1 MRLGTCSEN
10 RWTNSDNW
18 LTRAKMLC
26 AVAGLAGCADGAVE
40 PVREPEPPPPAAT
53 GTVRGQ
59 VVVTTEQDHGY
70 GLDMFAFV
78 AGANDACEP
87 RACESLAVAMGGD
100 TAYTDGTGR
109 FVFEQVP
116 VGEHRLH
123 VVEGDHPRRTASEAP
138 STYWHA
144 AVFEDTARANV
155 SGAGA
160 SVEVVLEAT
169 TVPVVVQRLFRW
181 VGAVA
186 DSPLPGLVVTL
197 YSSDGATE
205 LDRGTTDAHGE
216 VVFRPLSLTDVGD
229 YRIRGDAW
237 AISSDSGDVRYRCDS
252 DSTRGG
258 AYGWGTLRCEDWR
271 ESVRHPVLLALYE
284 ATDGAN
290 WRNAEGWLTVAPQ
303 SEWHG
308 IRIDAVTGRL
318 TGLDL
323 SANGLSGRLPA
334 RLAALDRLTSLLIG
348 GNAGLTG
355 RLPLSLARLELQELN
370 YAGTELCA
378 PATAA
383 FRAWLAAIP
392 SHEGTGVDCD
402 AASTQRD
409 ILRVLYEVTDG
420 PNWFSSDGWLT
431 DAPLDEWY
439 GISADSADA
448 VTALTLPG
456 NGLSGPIPAE
466 LAELT
471 RVEYLDLYGN
481 KLTGPIPPGLG
492 ALARLRVA
500 LDLADNALTGPI
512 PAELGNLAALEYLDL
527 SGNELTGPVPDELG
541 KLASVRHLDLSRNE
555 LTSPVPVALGE
566 LDRLAILNLSDNL
579 FTGSI
584 PPEVAGFGSRADSV
598 PPVTLDLSG
607 NDLSGPIPPGLG
619 NHGHLANLY
628 LADNL
633 LSGSVPGELGRMA
646 GLRSLVLVDNR
657 ELSGA
662 LPSGLTRLARL
673 EALHT
678 AGTGLCAPSD
688 PGFLAWLEGVPSQR
702 VRPCDAVAAPAA
714 YLTQA
719 VQSREWPVPLVA
731 GEEAL
736 LRVFPTASR
745 AGGTMPAARA
755 RFYLGGRE
763 VHVEDIPATG
773 AALPVEVDE
782 GDLAASLNA
791 RVPGDVVRPGL
802 ELVVEVDPDGT
813 LDRSLGVARRIPE
826 DGRLAV
832 DVRSMPSFDLTL
844 IPFLN
849 ENAPDSSIVEL
860 VAAMAANPAGHELL
874 QETRTL
880 LPIADLAVRAH
891 EPVLT
896 DSRNA
901 YAQFEATA
909 AIRAMEGGTGHYM
922 GMMPDPDG
930 PAGLADQPGLVSF
943 AAPQGTTVAHE
954 LGHNLNLGHTP
965 CGDPA
970 WQDPAYPYADGSIGA
985 WGRDARAGG
994 GLAHPDGPDL
1004 MGYCDPPWISDYQFT
1019 NALRFRLR
1027 DEARAE
1033 VVAAARALLVW
1044 GGVRADGLP
1053 YLRPAFAIAAPPAL
1067 PVSAGEYRLT
1077 GQSADGTELFSL
1089 AFAMHGV
1096 ADGGGRASFAYAL
1109 PVTPEWDGLAVLTL
1123 TGPGGSATLN
1133 GDSDRPMAI
1142 LRNPRNGQVRA
1153 ILRDPP
1159 LPTRA
1164 AAKTAA
1170 VAAGPGLEVLFSR
1183 GIPDAAAWR
1192 RR

>member
-1 MRLGTCSEN
+1 MRPRTCSEN
-10 RWTNSDNW
+10 TWTNSANW
-18 LTRAKMLC
+18 LKRAKVLC
-26 AVAGLAGCADGAVE
+26 AAAGLAGCADGALE
-40 PVREPEPPPPAAT
+40 PVREQEPPPPVAT
-53 GTVRGQ
+53 GTVRGR
-59 VVVTTEQDHGY
+59 VAVTAEQDHGY
-70 GLDMFAFV
+70 GPDMFAFV
-78 AGANDACEP
+78 AGANTPCEP
-87 RACESLAVAMGGD
+87 RSCESLAVAMGGD
-100 TAYTDGTGR
+100 TAYTDRTGR

-116 VGEHRLH
+116 VGDHRLH
-123 VVEGDHPRRTASEAP
+123 VVEEDHPRRTVSEAP

-144 AVFEDTARANV
+144 AVFADTARANV
-155 SGAGA
+155 AAAGA
-160 SVEVVLEAT
+160 SVEVVLEAR
-169 TVPVVVQRLFRW
+169 TVPVVVHRLFRW

-186 DSPLPGLVVTL
+186 DSPLPGLVVAL

-229 YRIRGDAW
+229 HQIRGDAW
-237 AISSDSGDVRYRCDS
+237 AIGSDSGDARYRCDS
-252 DSTRGG
+252 DSTQGG
-258 AYGWGTLRCEDWR
+258 AFGWGTLRCEDWR

-308 IRIDAVTGRL
+308 VSVDAVTGRL

-323 SANGLSGRLPA
+323 SANGLSGRLPPG
-334 RLAALDRLTSLLIG
+334 LAALDGLTSLLIG

-355 RLPLSLARLELQELN
+355 RLPLSLARLELRELN
-370 YAGTELCA
+370 YAGTDLCA

-392 SHEGTGVDCD
+392 SHAGTGVDCD

-409 ILRVLYEVTDG
+409 ILWVLYEATDG
-420 PNWFSSDGWLT
+420 PNWLSSDGWLT

-439 GISADSADA
+439 GISVDSEDA
-448 VTALTLPG
+448 VTVLTLPA
-456 NGLSGPIPAE
+456 NGLTGAIPAE

-471 RVEYLDLYGN
+471 RLEYLDLYGN
-481 KLTGPIPPGLG
+481 GLTGPIPPGLG
-492 ALARLRVA
+492 GLARLRVA
-500 LDLADNALTGPI
+500 LDLADNALAGPV

-527 SGNELTGPVPDELG
+527 SGNELTGPVPAELG
-541 KLASVRHLDLSRNE
+541 RLASVKHLDLSRNE
-555 LTSPVPVALGE
+555 LTGPVPAALGD
-566 LDRLAILNLSDNL
+566 LDRLAILNLSDNSL
-579 FTGSI
+579 TGSI
-584 PPEVAGFGSRADSV
+584 PPEVAGFGSRVDSV

-607 NDLSGPIPPGLG
+607 NDLSGSIPPGLG

-633 LSGSVPGELGRMA
+633 LSGSLPGELGEMT
-646 GLRSLVLVDNR
+646 GLRSLVLIDNR
-657 ELSGA
+657 ELAGV

-678 AGTGLCAPSD
+678 TGTGLCAPSD
-688 PGFLAWLEGVPSQR
+688 PGFLAWLERVPSQR
-702 VRPCDAVAAPAA
+702 VRPCDSVVAPAA

-731 GEEAL
+731 GEGAL
-736 LRVFPTASR
+736 LRVFPTAAR
-745 AGGTMPAARA
+745 AGGAMPAARA
-755 RFYLGGRE
+755 RFYLGSRE

-773 AALPVEVDE
+773 APLPVEVDE

-791 RVPGDVVRPGL
+791 RIPGDVVRPGL

-813 LDRSLGVARRIPE
+813 LDQSLGVARRIPE
-826 DGRLAV
+826 EGRLAIE
-832 DVRSMPSFDLTL
+832 VRSMPAFDLTL
-844 IPFLN
+844 IPFLSQD
-849 ENAPDSSIVEL
+849 APDSSIVEL
-860 VAAMAANPAGHELL
+860 VAAMAVDPAGHELL

-922 GMMPDPDG
+922 GMMPEPDG
-930 PAGLADQPGLVSF
+930 PAGLADQPGRVSF
-943 AAPQGTTVAHE
+943 AEPLGTVVAHE

-965 CGDPA
+965 CGGPA
-970 WQDPAYPYADGSIGA
+970 WQDPAYPYVDGSIGA
-985 WGRDARAGG
+985 WGWDARDGG
-994 GLAHPDGPDL
+994 GLTPPDRPDL

-1027 DEARAE
+1027 DEARPEAA
-1033 VVAAARALLVW
+1033 VAARALLVW
-1044 GGVRADGLP
+1044 GGVGAGGLP
-1053 YLRPAFAIAAPPAL
+1053 YLRPAFAIEAPQAL
-1067 PVSAGEYRLT
+1067 PVSAGDYRLT
-1077 GQSADGTELFSL
+1077 GRTADGTELFSL
-1089 AFAMHGV
+1089 AFAMPGL
-1096 ADGGGRASFAYAL
+1096 ADGSGRASFAYAL
-1109 PVTPEWDGLAVLTL
+1109 PVAPEWEGLAVLTL
-1123 TGPGGSATLN
+1123 AGPGGSATLTP
-1133 GDSDRPMAI
+1133 DSDRPTVI
-1142 LRNPRNGQVRA
+1142 LRNRRNGQVRG

-1159 LPTRA
+1159 LPTQA
-1164 AAKTAA
+1164 AGETAGA
-1170 VAAGPGLEVLFSR
+1170 AAGPRLEVLFSR
-1183 GIPDAAAWR
+1183 GIPDTAAWR